1 MANISGAPQNAVARG
16 GVERRLARVPF
27 STDTVIALFGCLVV
41 FVGDTQSLSLIPLLS
56 QVEKQYAMTPTQASW
71 TLSALT
77 IAAAASVPT
86 LTRLGDR
93 FGMRRLVLL
102 GLTMG
107 VLGNLLSA
115 VAPGMA
121 VLVIGRAVRGI
132 SAALP
137 LTYALLRERSPLA
150 HGTNRGV
157 GIMTAAVGFG
167 VALSFLLS
175 GLVIQSHG
183 SVRTVFWIMTAL
195 ALIALVARWAIQPDP
210 ATRSREEIDY
220 LGVAGVA
227 AGLICIVLAVSQ
239 GDSWGWSSARI
250 IGLFAA
256 GIVIFA
262 GWVAVELRSDH
273 PMINVR
279 LAFRRTTT
287 SAFIVC
293 GLCSFLAIYSNLA
306 VATYLETPR
315 LFGYGLGASVLT
327 TGFYLC
333 PIAVFVMFGGS
344 MVAAVIRRLGTKW
357 TMALGGAI
365 IAADFFWFATAHSAG
380 WEYVVANCFWGLGYS
395 LAFSAGNS
403 AYLLAAR
410 DGEAAMFSSANTVV
424 TAGLAGLGASVFATV
439 LTSKL
444 IPGTPIPSPDV
455 YTRIWLLAAC
465 AGGVIILLA
474 LASAASTFKGGTA
487 TVAADP
493 EEAATAGAAD
503 H

>member
-1 MANISGAPQNAVARG
+1 MAKISGAPHNAVARG

-27 STDTVIALFGCLVV
+27 STDTAIALFGCLVV
-41 FVGDTQSLSLIPLLS
+41 FVGDTQSLSLIPLLA
-56 QVEKQYAMTPTQASW
+56 QVEKQYAMTPTEASW
-71 TLSALT
+71 TLSTLL

-93 FGMRRLVLL
+93 FGMRRMILA

-121 VLVIGRAVRGI
+121 VLVIGRAVLGV

-137 LTYALLRERSPLA
+137 LTYALLRERSPAA

-157 GIMTAAVGFG
+157 GIMTAAIGFG

-183 SVRTVFWIMTAL
+183 SVRAVFWIMTAL
-195 ALIALVARWAIQPDP
+195 ALIALVAGWAILPDT
-210 ATRSREEIDY
+210 AARRREEIDY

-227 AGLICIVLAVSQ
+227 AGLVCIVLAVSQ
-239 GDSWGWSSARI
+239 GDSWGWSSAGI

-256 GIVIFA
+256 GIAIFA
-262 GWVAVELRSDH
+262 GWVAVELLSDH

-279 LAFRRTTT
+279 LTFRRTTT
-287 SAFIVC
+287 PAFIVC
-293 GLCSFLAIYSNLA
+293 GLCGFLAIYSNLA
-306 VATYLETPR
+306 IATYLETPR
-315 LFGYGLGASVLT
+315 LVGYGLGASVLT

-344 MVAAVIRRLGTKW
+344 VAAAVIRRLGTRW
-357 TMALGGAI
+357 TMALGGVI
-365 IAADFFWFATAHSAG
+365 IAADFFWLAAAHSAG
-380 WEYVVANCFWGLGYS
+380 WEYIVANCLWGLGYS
-395 LAFSAGNS
+395 LALSAGNS

-410 DGEAAMFSSANTVV
+410 DGEAAIFSAANTVV
-424 TAGLAGLGASVFATV
+424 ITGLAALGASIFATV
-439 LTSKL
+439 LTSKF
-444 IPGTPIPSPDV
+444 IPKTPIPSPDV

-465 AGGVIILLA
+465 AGVAIILLA
-474 LASAASTFKGGTA
+474 LASAASTFKGGTVTA
-487 TVAADP
+487 AADP
-493 EEAATAGAAD
+493 EEAATADAAD

>member
-1 MANISGAPQNAVARG
+1 MAGISGAPANAAQPR
-16 GVERRLARVPF
+16 GVERRLERVPL

-77 IAAAASVPT
+77 IAGAASVPT

-121 VLVIGRAVRGI
+121 VLVIGRAVLGI

-137 LTYALLRERSPLA
+137 LTYALLRERSPAA

-157 GIMTAAVGFG
+157 GIITAAVGFG

-183 SVRTVFWIMTAL
+183 SVRTVFWVMTGL
-195 ALIALVARWAIQPDP
+195 ALIALIAGWVILPDT
-210 ATRSREEIDY
+210 ATRRREDIDY
-220 LGVAGVA
+220 LGSAGVA
-227 AGLICIVLAVSQ
+227 AGLICIVLAVSEAN
-239 GDSWGWSSARI
+239 SWGWSSAGI

-262 GWVAVELRSDH
+262 AWVAVELRSDH

-279 LAFRRTTT
+279 LTFRRTTT
-287 SAFIVC
+287 PAFIVC
-293 GLCSFLAIYSNLA
+293 GLCSFLAIYSNLGA
-306 VATYLETPR
+306 ATYLETPR
-315 LFGYGLGASVLT
+315 LVGYGLGASVLT

-333 PIAVFVMFGGS
+333 PIAVSVMIGGS
-344 MVAAVIRRLGTKW
+344 IAAAVIRRLGTKW
-357 TMALGGAI
+357 TMALGGVI
-365 IAADFFWFATAHSAG
+365 IAADFFWFAAAHSAG
-380 WEYVVANCFWGLGYS
+380 WEYIVANCFWGLGYS

-410 DGEAAMFSSANTVV
+410 DGEAAMFSSANTVITTGV
-424 TAGLAGLGASVFATV
+424 AGLGASIFATV
-439 LTSKL
+439 LTSKF
-444 IPGTPIPSPDV
+444 IPRTPIPSPDV
-455 YTRIWLLAAC
+455 YTRIWLIAAG
-465 AGGVIILLA
+465 AGVAIVILA
-474 LASAASTFKGGTA
+474 LASASSTFKGGTVTA
-487 TVAADP
+487 AADP
-493 EEAATAGAAD
+493 EEAATARAAD
-503 H
+503 Q